1 MTFRNDRWEENM
13 QNASVSK
20 RENDLANV
28 QTSAGKP
35 GVKHSYGYRKEVSL
49 PFDQAVART
58 YEKLQEEG
66 FGVLT
71 KIDLKEKFKEK
82 LGIDFREYVILGACN
97 PAIAHESLQEEIDLG
112 LLLPCNVIVYEQ
124 DGNSVVA
131 AIDAKSM
138 LSVTRNQKLE
148 ESASLINKKLVAAI
162 DAI

>member
-1 MTFRNDRWEENM
+1 M
-13 QNASVSK
+13 QNASSSK
-20 RENDLANV
+20 QEDDLANV
-28 QTSAGKP
+28 QRSTGQS

-82 LGIDFREYVILGACN
+82 LGVDFREYVILGACN
-97 PAIAHESLQEEIDLG
+97 PTIAHQSLQEEMDLG

-124 DGNSVVA
+124 DGGSVVA

-138 LSVTRNQKLE
+138 LSVTGNSNLE
-148 ESASLINKKLVAAI
+148 ESASLINKKLVTAI